1 MTRANAALETGGCKF
16 SGFPAAGFDQSM
28 VAAAAKRQV
37 VDVGCPALGVAGD
50 MVDLAVVAGYLA
62 AGV

>member
-1 MTRANAALETGGCKF
+1 MRPQSCKF